1 MRLTYIGHAT
11 LLLEIDGVRVLTDPN
26 FNPRLGSVL
35 PRVSAPGIA
44 LRELPKLDAVLLTHA
59 HADHLSFNALNA
71 LPRDIPLFTPPAVQ
85 RWLTRK
91 GYRHAVPIAPGEEVT
106 VQGLTLRAAA
116 ARHLGNRYVVDRWR
130 AATNMYLLESPNWSA
145 FFAGARPAEAGE
157 FTRRAVLNGQID
169 LLQAE
174 AIGDLID
181 ASSQRA
187 RRAAVDQLDGGL
199 SRRVLALRDA
209 LIELEALIAYD
220 IDFPEEDDGPI
231 SAERVLRKAD
241 ETIAQLDALL
251 STARAGELVRAG
263 ALVVIAGAP
272 NAGKSSLFNA
282 LLGRR
287 RAIVTDVPGTTRDA
301 LEAVLDAGRWPL
313 RLVDTAGLRETLDVV
328 ERIGVE
334 VSEEYLAKADV
345 VLACGEST
353 AAVEHAIQVIEPLT
367 TTPIVAVRTKSDI
380 ADPADAEPIAMT
392 HGAHVVVAT
401 SAESGTGLDALIAAI
416 EQVLDESA
424 AAPALDIPLLTHERH
439 RQAIT
444 HALGELAAFRDGWAA
459 GVLPAPVAAVHLRE
473 GVQVLEELVGSVDV
487 EDVLGRVFSRFCVG
501 K

>member
-1 MRLTYIGHAT
+1 MSAPASFVAGGRDTIVALSTPPGRGAIALVRLSGPRAFEIGARVLRPWPGTPRVAT
-11 LLLEIDGVRVLTDPN
+11 L
-26 FNPRLGSVL
+26 
-35 PRVSAPGIA
+35 A
-44 LRELPKLDAVLLTHA
+44 DAVSPDGERLDQVLATRFDA
-59 HADHLSFNALNA
+59 PRSFTGEDVVEIGCHGGLAAPAAILAALVA
-71 LPRDIPLFTPPAVQ
+71 
-85 RWLTRK
+85 
-91 GYRHAVPIAPGEEVT
+91 
-106 VQGLTLRAAA
+106 
-116 ARHLGNRYVVDRWR
+116 
-130 AATNMYLLESPNWSA
+130 
-145 FFAGARPAEAGE
+145 AGARPAEAGE

-401 SAESGTGLDALIAAI
+401 SAESGTGLDALIAAV

-424 AAPALDIPLLTHERH
+424 AAPAVDIPLLTHERH

-444 HALGELAAFRDGWAA
+444 HARGELAAFRDGWAA

-487 EDVLGRVFSRFCVG
+487 EEVLGRVFSRFCVG